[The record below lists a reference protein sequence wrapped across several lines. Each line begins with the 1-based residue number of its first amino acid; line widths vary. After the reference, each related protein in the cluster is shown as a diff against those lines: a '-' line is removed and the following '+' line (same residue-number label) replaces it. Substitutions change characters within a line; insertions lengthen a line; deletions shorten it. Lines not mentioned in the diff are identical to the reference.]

1 MRQNFRTISF
11 AFPLVALA
19 MAPLPAVAQ
28 SMAAMP
34 MAAPAPA
41 KTAMVQ
47 IKNFDFTPMD
57 VTIVAGGSVTWKNF
71 DGEPHTVTG
80 VDGSFRSGAM
90 DQGDSYTFK
99 FDKPGV
105 YQYLCNI
112 HPKMRATITVR

>member
-1 MRQNFRTISF
+1 MREHFRIISF

-28 SMAAMP
+28 NMAAMP
-34 MAAPAPA
+34 MAAPA

-47 IKNFDFTPMD
+47 IKNFDFAPMD

-90 DQGDSYTFK
+90 DEGDSFTFK

-112 HPKMRATITVR
+112 HPKMRATVTVK